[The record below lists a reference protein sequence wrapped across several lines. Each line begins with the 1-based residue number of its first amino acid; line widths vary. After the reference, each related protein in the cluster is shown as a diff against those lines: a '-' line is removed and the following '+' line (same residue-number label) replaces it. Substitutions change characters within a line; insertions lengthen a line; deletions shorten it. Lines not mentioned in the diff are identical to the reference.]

1 MFCRILHNYFPVPGE
16 VTSVDELLSA
26 YRKTT
31 PDKENCLAHFE
42 LCRIIRKNFKKID
55 VKKTKTKEG
64 RKKVYVNLA
73 SAERYNQPSLREQI
87 SWEALLAYEPKFDF
101 HRGRETEE
109 YLEFTN
115 SSSSDRCNG
124 QRVLREV
131 RITKEFEV
139 LAIVA
144 GKSVTCHDLPRRI
157 NNEFDLDNVMFI
169 ISASDVCRGF
179 SVLSRRPSKNNKG
192 ETTGVCEEWSNEAC
206 EYELRHRA
214 TKCEGLISLS
224 AKSDMCTVCK
234 TVCKNW
240 GKYLSSPTTQTDDNN
255 KDTQIGK
262 KRKRE
267 SLMTREELLE
277 KLQEEKRL
285 KRNALRR
292 ENYLREKVNVEM
304 VEFDDEDN
312 NDFVSM
318 FKSVNKESVPEDLH
332 LFWEEQRKALLAKGR
347 TGHRWHPK

>member
-1 MFCRILHNYFPVPGE
+1 M
-16 VTSVDELLSA
+16 
-26 YRKTT
+26 
-31 PDKENCLAHFE
+31 
-42 LCRIIRKNFKKID
+42 
-55 VKKTKTKEG
+55 
-64 RKKVYVNLA
+64 
-73 SAERYNQPSLREQI
+73 
-87 SWEALLAYEPKFDF
+87 AYEPKFDF

-109 YLEFTN
+109 YIEFIN
-115 SSSSDRCNG
+115 SSSADRCNG

-131 RITKEFEV
+131 RINKEFDV
-139 LAIVA
+139 LAMIA
-144 GKSVTCHDLPRRI
+144 GKTITFDDLPRKI

-179 SVLSRRPSKNNKG
+179 SVLSQRPSKNNKG
-192 ETTGVCEEWSNEAC
+192 EITGVCEEWSSETS
-206 EYELRHRA
+206 EYELRHRS
-214 TKCEGLISLS
+214 TKCEGLISMS
-224 AKSDMCTVCK
+224 TKSDMCTVCK
-234 TVCKNW
+234 TVSKNW
-240 GKYLSSPTTQTDDNN
+240 SRYLSSPTAQAED
-255 KDTQIGK
+255 KIDTQIGR

-332 LFWEEQRKALLAKGR
+332 LFWEEQEKALLAKGR